1 MQWNSNNPHYLTLNE
16 VHKLFIDYFL
26 KLSASFV
33 KKDKD
38 DGFDF
43 GDRSVTGSSGSD
55 TCKEVKS
62 SVSIEEWVEV
72 WGEFLLPFGSFL
84 HPLICTAGP
93 RSLLSVPM
101 PYRSGHNQSHFVT
114 ESFMVVTTH

>member
-26 KLSASFV
+26 KLSVSFV

-38 DGFDF
+38 EGFDF
-43 GDRSVTGSSGSD
+43 GDRSFTGSSGSD

-72 WGEFLLPFGSFL
+72 WGEFLLPFGSFSFL
-84 HPLICTAGP
+84 HTLICTA
-93 RSLLSVPM
+93 LLVLAA
-101 PYRSGHNQSHFVT
+101 QCSHAIQIWP
-114 ESFMVVTTH
+114 

>member
-26 KLSASFV
+26 KLSVSFV

-38 DGFDF
+38 EGFDF
-43 GDRSVTGSSGSD
+43 GDGSSGSD
-55 TCKEVKS
+55 TFKEVKS

-72 WGEFLLPFGSFL
+72 WGEFLLPFASF
-84 HPLICTAGP
+84 
-93 RSLLSVPM
+93 
-101 PYRSGHNQSHFVT
+101 HFIIL
-114 ESFMVVTTH
+114 

>member
-26 KLSASFV
+26 KLSVSFV

-38 DGFDF
+38 EGFDF
-43 GDRSVTGSSGSD
+43 GDGSSG
-55 TCKEVKS
+55 KEVKS

-72 WGEFLLPFGSFL
+72 WGEFLLPFASF
-84 HPLICTAGP
+84 
-93 RSLLSVPM
+93 
-101 PYRSGHNQSHFVT
+101 HFIIL
-114 ESFMVVTTH
+114 

>member
-26 KLSASFV
+26 KLSVNFV
-33 KKDKD
+33 KKD

-43 GDRSVTGSSGSD
+43 GDRSFTGSSGSD
-55 TCKEVKS
+55 SCKDVKS

-72 WGEFLLPFGSFL
+72 WGKCFTSQ
-84 HPLICTAGP
+84 LICP
-93 RSLLSVPM
+93 SYLLEVFIIL
-101 PYRSGHNQSHFVT
+101 RT
-114 ESFMVVTTH
+114 LIWI

>member
-26 KLSASFV
+26 KLSVSFV

-38 DGFDF
+38 EGFDF
-43 GDRSVTGSSGSD
+43 GDGSSGSD

-72 WGEFLLPFGSFL
+72 WGELVVSVTCFTCWVDGDIWSWLCECRFSESFL
-84 HPLICTAGP
+84 
-93 RSLLSVPM
+93 
-101 PYRSGHNQSHFVT
+101 
-114 ESFMVVTTH
+114 E